1 MRELSQSDQC
11 RLSQNGIAGA
21 RTKLILALDTVIRE
35 NNLSQVSA
43 ARLLQ
48 TDQPTLSKVLR
59 GRTERV
65 TLDKLMEWLMVL
77 GRSLEIHVVP
87 SHTKNGA
94 IVVLANEHV
103 EA

>member
-1 MRELSQSDQC
+1 
-11 RLSQNGIAGA
+11 
-21 RTKLILALDTVIRE
+21 
-35 NNLSQVSA
+35 
-43 ARLLQ
+43 
-48 TDQPTLSKVLR
+48 
-59 GRTERV
+59 
-65 TLDKLMEWLMVL
+65 VL